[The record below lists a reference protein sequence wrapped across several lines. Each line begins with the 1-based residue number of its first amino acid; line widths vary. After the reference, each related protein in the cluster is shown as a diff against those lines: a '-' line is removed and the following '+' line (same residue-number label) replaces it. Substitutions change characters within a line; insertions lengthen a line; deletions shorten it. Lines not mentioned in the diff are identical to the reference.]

1 MLLSIFV
8 LMKTIHVMRRNLYST
23 PKKLVTMLAFLALL
37 VVNANAQWT
46 QTGGLSGKTVFSIV
60 KAGSLMFAGV
70 SAPVLTS
77 GDVYV
82 SSDGGNSW
90 SIVTQGLNFSGIFS
104 LIFKDNMVYAG
115 TYEDGLQRTT
125 DNGASWVNIN
135 INNNPHTGVFELC
148 KSGQNIFAYTNT
160 GSAYYVTSN
169 NGSNWSVAAGYTG
182 GVTND
187 LLDNSSS
194 FYAATYK
201 GLYLST
207 NNGFNWSTRQNNG
220 LPANPD
226 GTKRLIAIVNEG
238 SNLFGSTNNPV
249 NSIYRSTDEGNN
261 WVQLGLTLS
270 QNAYIKSLE
279 KSPSRLYAGVSN
291 VNAVHSGVWASSDL
305 GATWFAVNAGFPA
318 LLNVNALLRVDN
330 LLFACTSQNGV
341 WKADINSLTPVE
353 GTGSYTVP
361 AGFSLEQNYPNP
373 FNPSTTIKFTVPS
386 SMAGRNFLLKVS
398 DLTGKVISVLVNENL
413 GAGTYET
420 KLYVEDVASGVY
432 VVQLSTVEYS
442 INQRIVLLK

>member
-1 MLLSIFV
+1 MQSYIRYGKL
-8 LMKTIHVMRRNLYST
+8 
-23 PKKLVTMLAFLALL
+23 KLVLL
-37 VVNANAQWT
+37 IVLFAAVSPNTNSQWT
-46 QTGGLSGKTVFSIV
+46 QTNGLAGKTVFSIV

-70 SAPVLTS
+70 SAPLLTS

-90 SIVTQGLNFSGIFS
+90 NIVSQGLNFSGVFT

-135 INNNPHTGVFELC
+135 INNNPQTGVFELC
-148 KSGQNIFAYTNT
+148 QSGQNIFAYTNT
-160 GSAYYVTSN
+160 GMAYYVTSN

-187 LLDNSSS
+187 LLDNAPS

-207 NNGFNWSTRQNNG
+207 NNGFNWSARQNNG

-226 GTKRLIAIVNEG
+226 GSKRLMAIVTDG
-238 SNLFGSTNNPV
+238 GNLYGSTYNPV

-261 WVQLGLTLS
+261 WVQMGLTLTQS
-270 QNAYIKSLE
+270 AHIKSME
-279 KSPSRLYAGVSN
+279 KSPGRLYAGISN
-291 VNAVHSGVWASSDL
+291 ANAVHSGVWASTDQ

-318 LLNVNALLRVDN
+318 LLNVNALLRTDN

-341 WKADINSLTPVE
+341 WKADINSLTGLP
-353 GTGSYTVP
+353 GSGNQSVP
-361 AGFSLEQNYPNP
+361 AGFSLSQNYPNP
-373 FNPSTTIKFTVPS
+373 FNPSTKIRFTVPPS
-386 SMAGRNFLLKVS
+386 LAGRDFLLRVT
-398 DLTGKVISVLVNENL
+398 DVAGKIISTLINEKL
-413 GAGTYET
+413 SAGTYET
-420 KLYVEDVASGVY
+420 SIHVEDVSSGVY
-432 VVQLSTVEYS
+432 IVQLSTGEYS
-442 INQRIVLLK
+442 LNQKIVLLK

>member
-1 MLLSIFV
+1 M
-8 LMKTIHVMRRNLYST
+8 
-23 PKKLVTMLAFLALL
+23 
-37 VVNANAQWT
+37 
-46 QTGGLSGKTVFSIV
+46 
-60 KAGSLMFAGV
+60 
-70 SAPVLTS
+70 
-77 GDVYV
+77 
-82 SSDGGNSW
+82 
-90 SIVTQGLNFSGIFS
+90 
-104 LIFKDNMVYAG
+104 
-115 TYEDGLQRTT
+115 
-125 DNGASWVNIN
+125 
-135 INNNPHTGVFELC
+135 
-148 KSGQNIFAYTNT
+148 
-160 GSAYYVTSN
+160 
-169 NGSNWSVAAGYTG
+169 
-182 GVTND
+182 
-187 LLDNSSS
+187 
-194 FYAATYK
+194 
-201 GLYLST
+201 
-207 NNGFNWSTRQNNG
+207 
-220 LPANPD
+220 
-226 GTKRLIAIVNEG
+226 
-238 SNLFGSTNNPV
+238 
-249 NSIYRSTDEGNN
+249 
-261 WVQLGLTLS
+261 
-270 QNAYIKSLE
+270 
-279 KSPSRLYAGVSN
+279 
-291 VNAVHSGVWASSDL
+291 NAVHSGVWASSDL